1 MVLKV
6 LVVAVADLVLQVQQV
21 LMVVRVLS
29 SSKQYKWVVPPDFL

>member
-21 LMVVRVLS
+21 LMVVQVLS
-29 SSKQYKWVVPPDFL
+29 SSKQYKWVVPPDIL